1 MPNLTVAHK
10 VIIGFSFITLLL
22 LLSSGFSLISFSHI
36 DDSNQQVTQI
46 AVPIQQY
53 SNSSQIQ
60 LLKLAKQ
67 SALGYTADGT
77 SEIAQYQ
84 QLFNSAELALNKQLA
99 TLNNLTKTDKQLVKI
114 IDDFQLHYKNYHAA
128 AIAMFEARQA
138 AIGFQQGTNSE
149 YAELQQLID
158 KAGANLLDISYL
170 ELKDEQLA
178 ELISGSANIID
189 GQLIGLMNTLREVTT
204 DTDPS
209 KAENN
214 ERNINFSLSD
224 MQVNINYLANLL
236 IKQDTTGLWP
246 EFIQQMKEIRQR
258 LQSKDNLATLKA
270 QQLNQQSFARQQF
283 IVSEQK
289 VELAINALDSLLSA
303 ADSQLSQL
311 QQQMTSTVSSG
322 TSLTSGL
329 TLILIILAII
339 TAYFTINVMLKPL
352 ASINKVL
359 GEIAKGDLTRQ
370 LNLSQKDEF
379 GALASKV
386 NSLAQALSGLIVII
400 QHNAF
405 ELDQFT
411 NLSSAE
417 VDEINQ
423 SLQQQQQQI
432 ALVSDIIMQLA
443 QSTQE
448 IASRSSE
455 ASAAMQLAQQQST
468 AIDNISSQNNTLI
481 NSLALQLTKTSGVM
495 NSVNAEANN
504 IGGILATIRDIAEQT
519 NLLALNAAI
528 EAARAGEQGRGFAVV
543 ADEVRSLANRTQ
555 LATTEIRTMIET
567 LQQQSK
573 QAVSAIEQGKQDAD
587 KCVEQMT
594 TLVTSLTEVNQAITQ
609 TRQLSHQVA
618 SATETQLALGQ
629 AIDDNMQ
636 QMVQL
641 AADSSKK
648 AQRTLDHS
656 DAIAK
661 LATQLK
667 QDTSAFK
674 IQ

>member
-10 VIIGFSFITLLL
+10 VIIGFSFISLLL
-22 LLSSGFSLISFSHI
+22 LLSSGFALVSFSHI

-67 SALGYTADGT
+67 SALGYTADGAT
-77 SEIAQYQ
+77 EISQYQ
-84 QLFNSAELALNKQLA
+84 QLFNNAELALNKQLTA
-99 TLNNLTKTDKQLVKI
+99 LSSLTTDEKQFVNILKN
-114 IDDFQLHYKNYHAA
+114 FQLHYKDYNTAALAMFKARHAA
-128 AIAMFEARQA
+128 ID
-138 AIGFQQGTNSE
+138 FQQRTNSE
-149 YAELQQLID
+149 YSELQQLID
-158 KAGANLLDISYL
+158 KAGANLLDISYI

-204 DTDPS
+204 DTDPK
-209 KAENN
+209 KAESN

-224 MQVNINYLANLL
+224 MQVNIDYLANLL
-236 IKQDTTGLWP
+236 IKQDTAGVWP
-246 EFIQQMKEIRQR
+246 EFIKQIKEIRQR
-258 LQSKDNLATLKA
+258 LQNKNNLATMKA
-270 QQLNQQSFARQQF
+270 QQLIQQSLARQQF
-283 IVSEQK
+283 AISEQK

-303 ADSQLSQL
+303 ADSQLSHL

-322 TSLTSGL
+322 TNLTSGL

-352 ASINKVL
+352 AGINKIL
-359 GEIAKGDLTRQ
+359 GEIAKGDLTRL
-370 LNLSQKDEF
+370 LNVTQKDEF

-386 NSLAQALSGLIVII
+386 NSLAQALSGLIVTI

-411 NLSSAE
+411 NLSRSE

-432 ALVSDIIMQLA
+432 ALVSDITLQLA
-443 QSTQE
+443 QSTRE
-448 IASRSSE
+448 IASRSTE

-468 AIDNISSQNNTLI
+468 AIDGISSENNTLI
-481 NSLALQLTKTSGVM
+481 NSLALQLTNTSGVM
-495 NSVNAEANN
+495 NSVNEEANN
-504 IGGILATIRDIAEQT
+504 IGSILATIREIAEQT

-543 ADEVRSLANRTQ
+543 ADEVRSLASRTQ
-555 LATTEIRTMIET
+555 LATTEIRSMIET

-573 QAVSAIEQGKQDAD
+573 QAVSAIMQGKQDAD

-594 TLVTSLTEVNQAITQ
+594 TLVTSLTEVNQAIKQ
-609 TRQLSHQVA
+609 TRHLSNQVA
-618 SATETQLALGQ
+618 TATETQLKLGQ

-636 QMVQL
+636 QMVMI
-641 AADSSKK
+641 AEDSSQK
-648 AQRTLDHS
+648 AQRSLTHS
-656 DAIAK
+656 DDMAK

-674 IQ
+674 IH